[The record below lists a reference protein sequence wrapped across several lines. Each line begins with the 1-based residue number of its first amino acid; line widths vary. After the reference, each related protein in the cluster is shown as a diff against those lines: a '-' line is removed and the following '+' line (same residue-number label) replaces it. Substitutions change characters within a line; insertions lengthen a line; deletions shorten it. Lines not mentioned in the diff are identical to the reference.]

1 MNVFSFT
8 LYGSNPKY
16 VHGMIENV
24 KIIETKFPSWYTYI
38 YYFDIPHWAYT
49 ILRRSPNVKMIPAEF
64 HDIRARMERYY
75 PIDDEDVDVMI
86 VRDSDSRIHE
96 RDEWCIRQ
104 FLESNKVLH
113 MIRDHPH
120 HDWRIMS
127 GLWGL
132 KKAGV
137 PFKFRDTV
145 HDYIRSHTIIWC
157 SDMDFLGDMVYPY
170 LVDKSL
176 VHGIIKLDARETLID
191 IPFPVVNHNFCGQ
204 VMDYPNGSDVPR
216 HMYLDR

>member
-16 VHGMIENV
+16 VNGMIENV
-24 KIIETKFPSWYTYI
+24 NIIQRSFPTWHVYI
-38 YYFDIPHWAYT
+38 YYFDIPRWAET
-49 ILRRSPNVKMIPAEF
+49 VLRASPNVKMIPAEF

-75 PIDDEDVDVMI
+75 PIDDEDVSVMI

-96 RDEWCIRQ
+96 RDVWCIRQ
-104 FLESNKVLH
+104 FLDSDKVLH

-120 HDWRIMS
+120 HNWKIMS

-145 HDYIRSHTIIWC
+145 HAYISSHKIIWC
-157 SDMDFLGDMVYPY
+157 SDMDFLGDTVYP
-170 LVDKSL
+170 LLANRSL
-176 VHGIIKLDARETLID
+176 VHGMIRMNPNETIVE
-191 IPFPVVNHNFCGQ
+191 IPFPVINHDFCGQ
-204 VMDYPNGSDVPR
+204 VMDYPDGSDVPR

>member
-16 VHGMIENV
+16 VRGMIDNV
-24 KIIETKFPSWYTYI
+24 NLINQKFPTWYTYI
-38 YYFDIPHWAYT
+38 YYFDIPQWAYKF
-49 ILRRSPNVKMIPAEF
+49 LRSSLNVKMIPAEF

-75 PIDDEDVDVMI
+75 PIDEPGVAVMI

-96 RDEWCIRQ
+96 RDEWCIHR
-104 FLESNKVLH
+104 FLESDKVLH

-120 HDWRIMS
+120 HNWKIMS

-132 KKAGV
+132 KKVGV
-137 PFKFRDTV
+137 PFSFRGTV
-145 HDYIRSHTIIWC
+145 HAYIGSHKIIWC
-157 SDMDFLGDMVYPY
+157 SDMDFLGDTVYPL
-170 LVDKSL
+170 LVNGSL
-176 VHGIIKLDARETLID
+176 VHGMIRMSPEETVVD
-191 IPFPVVNHNFCGQ
+191 IPFPVVNHDFCGQ
-204 VMDYPNGSDVPR
+204 VMDYPDGSDVPR

>member
-16 VHGMIENV
+16 VQGMIENV
-24 KIIETKFPSWYTYI
+24 NRIHTEFPTWYIYI
-38 YYFDIPHWAYT
+38 YYFDIPAWAET
-49 ILRRSPNVKMIPAEF
+49 LLRSSPNVKMIPAEF

-75 PIDDEDVDVMI
+75 PIDDPDVTVMI
-86 VRDSDSRIHE
+86 VRDSDSRVHE
-96 RDEWCIRQ
+96 RDVWCIRQ
-104 FLESNKVLH
+104 FIESDKVLH
-113 MIRDHPH
+113 IVRDHPH
-120 HDWRIMS
+120 HNWRIMS

-145 HDYIRSHTIIWC
+145 HDYIRSHTIKWC
-157 SDMDFLGDMVYPY
+157 SDMDFLGDTVHP
-170 LVDKSL
+170 LLANRSL
-176 VHGIIKLDARETLID
+176 VHGMIRMSTEETVVD
-191 IPFPVVNHNFCGQ
+191 IPFPVVNHDFCGQ
-204 VMDYPNGSDVPR
+204 VMDYPDGSDVPR